1 MISIASDWGNPL
13 NIYWMVLNPQPQS
26 GMWLMLPLYSVY
38 IPFTFIEIYFLIT
51 NKRELARKL
60 AGILVILGIIIDL
73 TEFYIQG
80 ILFNLNTPRH
90 LWTDIPMLW
99 VYFLISGA
107 LTGIAGAIVFAFLGL
122 KNKPYFDDFISFAAK
137 TGVILTILAAI
148 YEIINFMVVDTKWLN
163 LIIKGSPI
171 SWMYWGWLILGIAVP
186 FVLFLSKSKGATL
199 IGAIS
204 ALIGTFLMRQAFIY
218 GGNIV
223 PMTERVD
230 GLGPQSTTTYVNVT
244 PWAYIPPH
252 TMEILIIIGCLGL
265 GIAIYAILDKLFDVR
280 NVTDS
285 YDHH

>member
-1 MISIASDWGNPL
+1 MLEGIIRESTDKKATKALRKDGYLIA
-13 NIYWMVLNPQPQS
+13 NIY
-26 GMWLMLPLYSVY
+26 G
-38 IPFTFIEIYFLIT
+38 
-51 NKRELARKL
+51 
-60 AGILVILGIIIDL
+60 
-73 TEFYIQG
+73 
-80 ILFNLNTPRH
+80 
-90 LWTDIPMLW
+90 
-99 VYFLISGA
+99 
-107 LTGIAGAIVFAFLGL
+107 
-122 KNKPYFDDFISFAAK
+122 KNKENINAAFKENEFIKSVRNKETLAFDVKVGDNTS
-137 TGVILTILAAI
+137 
-148 YEIINFMVVDTKWLN
+148 
-163 LIIKGSPI
+163 IKGSPI

-186 FVLFLSKSKGATL
+186 FVLFLSKSKGAAL